1 MSFTAIRLTPRG
13 DTEQITLDDYDAMLP
28 LLEDTSGVHPDHHP
42 ELGRIEYTPRAG
54 IHVALIY
61 LEGPGTQDLE
71 PNMAAM
77 MLISSLAD
85 DNPQV
90 LSFTGDFLLVGVES
104 SPGVAPSM
112 SSPKPFVP
120 RTLTQ
125 DEAAVLL
132 TPIRNLTY
140 AMNTHQLWM
149 DNQAETATAPSEDTF
164 EVTAT
169 RRDVY
174 RIPASQLDLHEVVAD
189 SDGEWDTLE
198 EAAQELLDE
207 GSLDQWYSHS
217 SRCDRLTVETINPS

>member
-13 DTEQITLDDYDAMLP
+13 DTEHVTLDNYDAMRP
-28 LLEDTSGVHPDHHP
+28 LLEDTSGVHHDHHP

-90 LSFTGDFLLVGVES
+90 LNFTGDFLLVGVES

-125 DEAAVLL
+125 DETAVLL
-132 TPIRNLTY
+132 TPIHNFTY
-140 AMNTHQLWM
+140 AMNAHQQWV
-149 DNQAETATAPSEDTF
+149 DNHAETATPSNEDIF
-164 EVTAT
+164 KVNST
-169 RRDVY
+169 RCDVY
-174 RIPASQLDLHEVVAD
+174 LIPASQLDLHDIVAD
-189 SDGEWDTLE
+189 SDGELETLE

>member
-13 DTEQITLDDYDAMLP
+13 DTEQVTLDDYDAMRP
-28 LLEDTSGVHPDHHP
+28 LLEDTSGVQHESHTQ
-42 ELGRIEYTPRAG
+42 LGRIEYTPRAG
-54 IHVALIY
+54 IHVALVY

-77 MLISSLAD
+77 ILLSSLAD

-104 SPGVAPSM
+104 SPGVSPSM

-125 DEAAVLL
+125 DEAAVVL
-132 TPIRNLTY
+132 TPIRNLIY
-140 AMNTHQLWM
+140 AMNAHQLWM
-149 DNQAETATAPSEDTF
+149 DNHADTATAPSEDTF
-164 EVTAT
+164 EVTST

-174 RIPASQLDLHEVVAD
+174 LIPASQLDLHEIVDD
-189 SDGEWDTLE
+189 SDGELETLE

-217 SRCDRLTVETINPS
+217 SRCNHPTVETIRPN